1 MMDCSRRTDRL
12 WGKVGTAMRSIV
24 IPGMLL
30 AVAAA
35 GYASKPSAFGNQS
48 KPMKATVRILAISS
62 SSRQSFAGNQDIY
75 LADVQV
81 KGGDHRFAR
90 IIDQYPGFGLP
101 IRQSLLRDRTS
112 FTMEVTREPECDVPG
127 SKVFLHAGDSGIFD
141 GSVRD
146 SLATHAADAIPCF
159 RSVHQSIQIA
169 KK

>member
-1 MMDCSRRTDRL
+1 MKRTRF
-12 WGKVGTAMRSIV
+12 
-24 IPGMLL
+24 LL
-30 AVAAA
+30 AALGLSCIAAQCA
-35 GYASKPSAFGNQS
+35 TKPSAFGNQS
-48 KPMKATVRILAISS
+48 KPVSATVRILAISS

-101 IRQSLLRDRTS
+101 IRQSLLRDRTT
-112 FTMEVTREPECDVPG
+112 FKMEVTREPECDVPG
-127 SKVFLHAGDSGIFD
+127 SKVFLHGGDSGIFD

-146 SLATHAADAIPCF
+146 SLASHAADTIPCF
-159 RSVHQSIQIA
+159 RSVHQSIEIA

>member
-1 MMDCSRRTDRL
+1 MRDPRVL
-12 WGKVGTAMRSIV
+12 VGVLSLGCV
-24 IPGMLL
+24 
-30 AVAAA
+30 VAAFA
-35 GYASKPSAFGNQS
+35 AKPSAFGNQS

-75 LADVQV
+75 LADVRV
-81 KGGDHRFAR
+81 KGGEQRFAR
-90 IIDQYPGFGLP
+90 VIDQYPGFGLP

-112 FTMEVTREPECDVPG
+112 FTMQVTREPECDVPG
-127 SKVFLHAGDSGIFD
+127 SKVFLHAGDDGIFD
-141 GSVRD
+141 ASVRD

>member
-1 MMDCSRRTDRL
+1 MGRNR
-12 WGKVGTAMRSIV
+12 IY
-24 IPGMLL
+24 GMALNYCF
-30 AVAAA
+30 VMAAW
-35 GYASKPSAFGNQS
+35 ASKPSAFGNQS
-48 KPMKATVRILAISS
+48 KPLKATVRILAISS

-81 KGGDHRFAR
+81 KGGEHRFAR
-90 IIDQYPGFGLP
+90 LIDQYPGFGLP

-112 FTMEVTREPECDVPG
+112 LVMQVTREPECDVPG
-127 SKVFLHAGDSGIFD
+127 AKVFLHAGDDGVFD

-146 SLATHAADAIPCF
+146 SLATHAADAIPCY